1 LKFHSNEKYKV
12 KKIVRFDY
20 TESSSAVN
28 IVYYYL
34 INARACDY
42 RNFYRHKY

>member
-1 LKFHSNEKYKV
+1 LKFNSNEKYKV

-28 IVYYYL
+28 
-34 INARACDY
+34 N
-42 RNFYRHKY
+42 NKQ